1 MKTAVIG
8 LGIGLAHVAGYLKS
22 PTASLSYV
30 CDLQP
35 ERLTRL
41 GGTFDQ
47 GSFSVLERLFTA
59 EEKASSW
66 EALGVRPTGD
76 LEAILSDE
84 SVELVS
90 LCTPDYTH
98 YELALRC
105 LEAGKHLLL
114 EKPLALEN
122 EKAEKILRKAEER
135 GLRISVGYEF
145 RINPAVRRLR
155 ELVETGTL
163 GDIQAFTLYHYR
175 TPFRRDKWNQ
185 WIQKK
190 EFSGGLLIEETCHWF
205 DLAEYVT
212 GKSIE
217 SIWAVGSDK
226 IHPDFDYEDIAFCQ
240 GSYADGAVYQI
251 SHALSGF
258 DFSLGIQLH
267 GTAGSAWCGLKEEP
281 YSSLDAGASDY
292 LGIVSFGPLNGSPA
306 DAEVRTYA
314 WEATEPENIRE
325 YTIHTVD
332 RLRDGGE
339 FISGGEAGRRSLQV
353 ALAARESLAH
363 GGPLR
368 LS

>member
-1 MKTAVIG
+1 MNTAVIG

-22 PTASLSYV
+22 NQAALKYV

-41 GGTFDQ
+41 GGTFEQ
-47 GSFSVLERLFTA
+47 GSFKVLERLFTA
-59 EEKASSW
+59 KEKSAPW
-66 EALGVRPTGD
+66 ENLGVRGTTD
-76 LEAILSDE
+76 LGEILADD

-114 EKPLALEN
+114 EKPLALEK
-122 EKAEKILRKAEER
+122 EKAEEILKQAESR

-145 RINPAVRRLR
+145 RINPAVMRLR
-155 ELVETGTL
+155 SLVESGEL
-163 GDIQAFTLYHYR
+163 GDIQAFALYHYR
-175 TPFRRDKWNQ
+175 TPFRRDKWNK

-190 EFSGGLLIEETCHWF
+190 EYSGGLLIEETCHWF

-212 GKSIE
+212 GKEIGSIF
-217 SIWAVGSDK
+217 AVGSDK

-240 GSYADGAVYQI
+240 GSYSDGGVYQI

-258 DFSLGIQLH
+258 DFSLVLQLH

-281 YSSLDAGASDY
+281 YSSLDAGTSDY
-292 LGIVSFGPLNGSPA
+292 LGVVSSGPLNASPDEA
-306 DAEVRTYA
+306 TVNTYG

-332 RLRDGGE
+332 RLQDGGE
-339 FISGGEAGRRSLQV
+339 FLSGGKAGMRSLQV
-353 ALAARESLAH
+353 ALAARRSLDA
-363 GGPLR
+363 GTPVEF
-368 LS
+368 

>member
-1 MKTAVIG
+1 MNTAVIG

-22 PTASLSYV
+22 ANADLKYV

-35 ERLTRL
+35 ERLARL

-47 GSFSVLERLFTA
+47 GSFRVLERLFSA
-59 EEKASSW
+59 EEKSATW
-66 EALGVRPTGD
+66 ESLGVRATTD
-76 LEAILSDE
+76 VEEILADE

-122 EKAEKILRKAEER
+122 EKAEEILRRANKKR
-135 GLRISVGYEF
+135 LRISVGYEF
-145 RINPAVRRLR
+145 RINPAVVHLR
-155 ELVETGTL
+155 NLVEAGTL

-175 TPFRRDKWNQ
+175 TPFRRDKWNK
-185 WIQKK
+185 WIQKR

-212 GKSIE
+212 GKQIASIYT
-217 SIWAVGSDK
+217 VGSEK

-240 GSYADGAVYQI
+240 GRYADGAVYQI

-258 DFSLGIQLH
+258 DFSLGMQLH

-281 YSSLDAGASDY
+281 YSSLDAGKSDY
-292 LGIVSFGPLNGSPA
+292 LGVVSYGPQNGSPA
-306 DAEVRTYA
+306 DASIETFG

-325 YTIHTVD
+325 YTIHTLD

-339 FISGGEAGRRSLQV
+339 FLSGGEAGRRSLQV
-353 ALAARESLAH
+353 ALAARKSLETGA
-363 GGPLR
+363 PAKL
-368 LS
+368 